1 MTKVVLSSLNEVGY
15 IIIGSILWGFGI
27 KSVYKTV
34 C

>member
-1 MTKVVLSSLNEVGY
+1 MTKAVLSSLNEVSY
-15 IIIGSILWGFGI
+15 ITFVSILWGFGI